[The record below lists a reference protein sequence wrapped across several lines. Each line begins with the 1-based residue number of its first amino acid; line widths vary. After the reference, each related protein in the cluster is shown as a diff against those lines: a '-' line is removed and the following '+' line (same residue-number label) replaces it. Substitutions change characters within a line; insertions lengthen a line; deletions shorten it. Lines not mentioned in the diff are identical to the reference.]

1 MGAEIRSPPSPG
13 ALGAPPNSPIA
24 IPVPHA
30 CCAAAYGE
38 WSHLFQ
44 QRSFRARPPS
54 YLGPRASRPLC
65 YVAPKGGRDA
75 RGPQV
80 GRGLVTRPSA
90 SATRDVGM
98 LSATT

>member
-1 MGAEIRSPPSPG
+1 MGAEIRNPPSPG
-13 ALGAPPNSPIA
+13 PLGAPPNSPIA
-24 IPVPHA
+24 ITIPHA
-30 CCAAAYGE
+30 RCIAAYGE

-44 QRSFRARPPS
+44 QRSFREPPPF
-54 YLGPRASRPLC
+54 LGPRASRPLC

-75 RGPQV
+75 RGPRE